1 MGLPANATLTFP
13 ITVPSNGAV
22 MTDGDGNP
30 IAAAKSFTVIA
41 TMKLDNAAKYGGGPA
56 GMRQIEGLQPGQ
68 VRMVGRAIKPKFL
81 PPLQRH
87 CRMAIT
93 DPVTKQQITGSLTL
107 DLPAQSKFK
116 GVTKALGSK
125 ISGVFIEDAG
135 QS

>member
-41 TMKLDNAAKYGGGPA
+41 TMRLDNAAKYEA
-56 GMRQIEGLQPGQ
+56 GQGLQPGQ

>member
-1 MGLPANATLTFP
+1 
-13 ITVPSNGAV
+13 

-30 IAAAKSFTVIA
+30 IAAVKPLTVIA
-41 TMKLDNAAKYGGGPA
+41 TMRPDNAAKYEPG
-56 GMRQIEGLQPGQ
+56 QGLQPGQ
-68 VRMVGRAIKPKFL
+68 GRMMGRAIKPKFL

-87 CRMAIT
+87 CRMTLT
-93 DPVTKQQITGSLTL
+93 DPVTKQQITGSLTI

>member
-13 ITVPSNGAV
+13 ITTPSTGVVIA
-22 MTDGDGNP
+22 DEDGNP
-30 IAAAKSFTVIA
+30 IAAIKYLTVIA
-41 TMKLDNAAKYGGGPA
+41 TMRLDNAAKYEPG
-56 GMRQIEGLQPGQ
+56 QGLQPGQ
-68 VRMVGRAIKPKFL
+68 VRMTGRAIKPKFL
-81 PPLQRH
+81 PPLVRH
-87 CRMAIT
+87 CKMTIT
-93 DPVTKQQITGSLTL
+93 DPVTKQKLTGSLTI